1 MGKDAAAL
9 RDQLQPL
16 PAQFAERLS
25 PEVFP
30 EGMPWGTRFAEL
42 GRIADTLGDAIARR
56 LIEANVRRQ
65 ADMPWAVS
73 FSDGV
78 DSSSNPF
85 STWIARWRIAA
96 ALLGQ
101 LLQPTEQNQHHVPN
115 PGQDLRGR
123 AFPNAACI
131 LSERDITVPEQLGL
145 DPPVPSDQVQTI
157 GDILDEGTCHP
168 AAVILVQIHGAAPRA
183 ELGVLESDHLWRTQ

>member
-16 PAQFAERLS
+16 PAQIAERLS

-42 GRIADTLGDAIARR
+42 GRIAGTLGDAIARR

-85 STWIARWRIAA
+85 STWIARWVAPH
-96 ALLGQ
+96 G
-101 LLQPTEQNQHHVPN
+101 
-115 PGQDLRGR
+115 
-123 AFPNAACI
+123 
-131 LSERDITVPEQLGL
+131 TVK
-145 DPPVPSDQVQTI
+145 PS
-157 GDILDEGTCHP
+157 
-168 AAVILVQIHGAAPRA
+168 
-183 ELGVLESDHLWRTQ
+183 